1 MFSFIETVL
10 EKKLA
15 AFTVVLWLIILT
27 AITGKD
33 ADAEVQGKVM
43 SDKLHVRQSPDK
55 ESRSVMI
62 LPKGTVVSVSGSTG
76 EDWLEITRKG
86 VRGYIRNRDAYIQIT
101 TGTGETKGSKRGNSR
116 VDVEKEIAK
125 HSREIKKIG
134 SKIKKYQGDVRV
146 FSEKET
152 TIIKQLND
160 IDKKLNRSRM
170 SVGSLKK
177 NLHNIKEDMAS
188 NTKEKKVLHQAI
200 LKNEAYISKRI
211 IALYK
216 LYNMGKMNVL
226 ASADSM
232 YGLINRQRSLEF
244 ILREDEKIL
253 SAHLENMD
261 RLKKI
266 ETRLSE
272 HKINVET
279 LEKEV
284 ISQISSIEVS
294 KRRRSALLSEIRQKK
309 IVGLAAITS
318 LKESARALDQTI
330 RSLDQ
335 GFAKSDKDEP
345 MIISA
350 FTARKGQLRMPVKG
364 KVVKFFGKSMDKEF
378 KVETFQSGIQVR
390 ADRGEPV
397 QSVGSGQ
404 VLFSDWLK
412 GYGNLIII
420 DHGNSYYSLYGHTE
434 EVFKHKGDKVEDREV
449 IATVGDTGSLSG
461 SLLHFEI
468 RHKGEPLDPMA
479 WLKK

>member
-1 MFSFIETVL
+1 MFSFIETVF

-15 AFTVVLWLIILT
+15 AFILVLALWSFSGTIAAAEPQATVT
-27 AITGKD
+27 
-33 ADAEVQGKVM
+33 
-43 SDKLHVRQSPDK
+43 SDKLHVRQNPDK

-62 LPKGTVVSVSGSTG
+62 LPKGVVVSVTGSTADNG
-76 EDWLEITRKG
+76 WLEITHKG
-86 VRGYIRNRDAYIQIT
+86 IKGYVRNRETYIRVASGSSVKQ
-101 TGTGETKGSKRGNSR
+101 GSKRGSSR

-125 HSREIKKIG
+125 HSREIQKIG

-146 FSEKET
+146 FSEKEN
-152 TIIKQLND
+152 TIIRQLND

-170 SVGSLKK
+170 SVGALKR
-177 NLHNIKEDMAS
+177 NLNIIKEDMDA
-188 NTKEKKVLHQAI
+188 NTKEKEALHVTI

-216 LYNMGKMNVL
+216 LYHMGKMNVL

-232 YGLINRQRSLEF
+232 YELINRQRSLEF

-253 SAHLENMD
+253 GAHLENMA

-266 ETRLSE
+266 DARLAE
-272 HKINVET
+272 HKIKAET

-284 ISQISSIEVS
+284 IGQIRDIEGS
-294 KRRRSALLSEIRQKK
+294 KQRRSVLLTEIRQKK
-309 IVGLAAITS
+309 IVGLAAISS
-318 LKESARALDQTI
+318 LKESAKALDQTI

-335 GFAKSDKDEP
+335 GFAKNDKDEP
-345 MIISA
+345 MIITA

-364 KVVKFFGKSMDKEF
+364 KVVKFFGKSMDNEF

-397 QSVGSGQ
+397 QAVGAGQ

-468 RHKGEPLDPMA
+468 RHKGEPLDPMT

>member
-15 AFTVVLWLIILT
+15 AFIVVLVLWSLSGTI
-27 AITGKD
+27 A
-33 ADAEVQGKVM
+33 AAESQATVI
-43 SDKLHVRQSPDK
+43 SDKLHVRQTPDK

-62 LPKGTVVSVSGSTG
+62 LPRGFVVSVTGSTADNG
-76 EDWLEITRKG
+76 WLEITNKG
-86 VRGYIRNRDAYIQIT
+86 IKGYVRNRETYIRVAS
-101 TGTGETKGSKRGNSR
+101 GTSEKQGSKRGPSR

-152 TIIKQLND
+152 TIIRQLND

-177 NLHNIKEDMAS
+177 NLHGIKEDMTA
-188 NTKEKKVLHQAI
+188 NTKEKEALHVTI
-200 LKNEAYISKRI
+200 LKNETYISKRI

-216 LYNMGKMNVL
+216 LYHMGKMNVL

-232 YGLINRQRSLEF
+232 YELINRQRSLEF

-253 SAHLENMD
+253 SAHLENMA

-266 ETRLSE
+266 DTRLAE
-272 HKINVET
+272 HKIKAET

-284 ISQISSIEVS
+284 FSQISSIEES

-318 LKESARALDQTI
+318 LKDSAKALDQTI

-397 QSVGSGQ
+397 QSVGSGL

>member
-15 AFTVVLWLIILT
+15 AFIVVLVLALWRLSGT
-27 AITGKD
+27 A
-33 ADAEVQGKVM
+33 AAAEAQGTVM
-43 SDKLHVRQSPDK
+43 SDKLHVRQNPDK
-55 ESRSVMI
+55 ESKSVLI
-62 LPKGTVVSVSGSTG
+62 LPKGSVVSVTGSTADNG
-76 EDWLEITRKG
+76 WLEITKKG
-86 VRGYIRNRDAYIQIT
+86 VKGYVRNREIYIRTASGPVEKQ
-101 TGTGETKGSKRGNSR
+101 GSKRGNSR

-125 HSREIKKIG
+125 HSKEIKKIG

-146 FSEKET
+146 FSEKEN
-152 TIIKQLND
+152 TIIRQLND

-170 SVGSLKK
+170 SVGSLKR
-177 NLHNIKEDMAS
+177 NLHNIKEDMTA
-188 NTKEKKVLHQAI
+188 NTKEKEALHVTI

-216 LYNMGKMNVL
+216 LYHMGKMNVL

-253 SAHLENMD
+253 RAHLESMD

-266 ETRLSE
+266 ETRLAE
-272 HKINVET
+272 HKIKAEH

-284 ISQISSIEVS
+284 ISQISGIEVS
-294 KRRRSALLSEIRQKK
+294 KRKRSALLSEIRQKK
-309 IVGLAAITS
+309 IGGLAAISS
-318 LKESARALDQTI
+318 LKESAKALDQTI

-335 GFAKSDKDEP
+335 GFAKSDKDET
-345 MIISA
+345 MIITA

-364 KVVKFFGKSMDKEF
+364 KVVKFFGKSMNNEF
-378 KVETFQSGIQVR
+378 KVETFQSGIQVK

>member
-15 AFTVVLWLIILT
+15 AFIVVLVLWSLSGTI
-27 AITGKD
+27 A
-33 ADAEVQGKVM
+33 AAESKATVI
-43 SDKLHVRQSPDK
+43 SDKLHVRQNPDK

-62 LPKGTVVSVSGSTG
+62 LPRGAVVSVTGSTADNG
-76 EDWLEITRKG
+76 WLEIKNKG
-86 VRGYIRNRDAYIQIT
+86 IKGYVRNRETYIRATSGPSAKQ
-101 TGTGETKGSKRGNSR
+101 GSKRGPSR

-146 FSEKET
+146 FSEKEN
-152 TIIKQLND
+152 TIIRQLND

-177 NLHNIKEDMAS
+177 NLHSIKEDMTA
-188 NTKEKKVLHQAI
+188 NTKEKEALHVTI
-200 LKNEAYISKRI
+200 LKNETYISKRI

-216 LYNMGKMNVL
+216 LYHMGKMNVL

-232 YGLINRQRSLEF
+232 YELINRQRSLEF

-253 SAHLENMD
+253 SAHLKNMA

-266 ETRLSE
+266 DTRLAE
-272 HKINVET
+272 HKINVEK

-284 ISQISSIEVS
+284 FSQIRSIEVS
-294 KRRRSALLSEIRQKK
+294 KQRRSALLSEIRQKK

-318 LKESARALDQTI
+318 LKDSAKALDQTI

-335 GFAKSDKDEP
+335 GFAKSEKDEP

-397 QSVGSGQ
+397 QSVGSGL